1 MDKHATYIKNRLS
14 LRSPQVESLKILGS
28 IAENLSLKKNA
39 DLDAEMENVLTC
51 TADYAALNGTARTF
65 SEFERNFPC
74 LCFALAT
81 GVGKTRLMGAF
92 IAWLNQAKGIKNFF
106 VWPRT

>member
-39 DLDAEMENVLTC
+39 DLDAEME
-51 TADYAALNGTARTF
+51 TF
-65 SEFERNFPC
+65 
-74 LCFALAT
+74 
-81 GVGKTRLMGAF
+81 
-92 IAWLNQAKGIKNFF
+92 
-106 VWPRT
+106 